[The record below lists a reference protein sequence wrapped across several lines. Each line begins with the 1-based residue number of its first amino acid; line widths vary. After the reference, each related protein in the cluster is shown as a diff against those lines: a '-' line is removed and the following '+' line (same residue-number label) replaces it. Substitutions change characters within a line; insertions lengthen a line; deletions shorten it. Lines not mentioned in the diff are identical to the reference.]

1 MRRLLVRGRWRQMYL
16 DVPQSHVSS
25 SSISIDLA
33 RVTNPNLLY
42 NRLPFQRE
50 SPIYPLSRPHQSPTL
65 LAAWCF
71 VASLNIRSSTHAE
84 FWSRTRP
91 HPAAHFT
98 NHSGWSLH
106 MRANILPSKSFQR
119 RLPKICERAPPGFE
133 ASSKLDYSIALGEIA
148 IDQPSSTTVN

>member
-1 MRRLLVRGRWRQMYL
+1 MYPKVTYRQAL
-16 DVPQSHVSS
+16 FP
-25 SSISIDLA
+25 SIWHG
-33 RVTNPNLLY
+33 
-42 NRLPFQRE
+42 LPTPTSCTIAFHFNE
-50 SPIYPLSRPHQSPTL
+50 SRPSTPSHDLISL
-65 LAAWCF
+65 LR
-71 VASLNIRSSTHAE
+71 SLRRGVLWQALMSKRPPRCPSVLIPQIRSSTHAE